1 MSNPEIMWS
10 KAFAWNATNKNTIQE
25 QRQPSQDVQD
35 ATLNDGFPLITMTP
49 QDAGGIAPNG
59 QDMNGALYAI
69 SSDMV
74 HRQKGLRIQFDPT
87 YAAKIGGYDQGCILA
102 SSDYTRDYISLI
114 PNNLTDPNGSGTA
127 GRWAIYSGAGSIA
140 SATASIAGI
149 VKIVDS
155 LSSTATDAA
164 LTANQGKVLG
174 DRTQQATT
182 TNVGISRFATA
193 AEVENK
199 SGVIAAVTPSNTAAI
214 AQSTDFCINQNP
226 IDVTSSRASGVVYQN
241 TSPKGRTVYISVRDS
256 GNASPFRVYI
266 DGFLITDFTDL
277 AGGGAGWQL
286 ITLIVPAYSSY
297 QVNAF
302 NNPIG
307 RWVEVL

>member
-25 QRQPSQDVQD
+25 ERQPSQDVQD

-69 SSDMV
+69 SLDMV
-74 HRQKGLRIQFDPT
+74 HRQKGLRIQFDPA

-182 TNVGISRFATA
+182 TNVGITRFANA
-193 AEVENK
+193 SE
-199 SGVIAAVTPSNTAAI
+199 IANRSNSNVAINPSNAANI
-214 AQSTDFCINQNP
+214 AQSTDLGVGQTWQKPSRSLGATYTNDTGKP
-226 IDVTSSRASGVVYQN
+226 IQVFICANLDVGSFNVSGVVMDIN
-241 TSPKGRTVYISVRDS
+241 
-256 GNASPFRVYI
+256 
-266 DGFLITDFTDL
+266 DGSTYCFINCIIP
-277 AGGGAGWQL
+277 AGATYSLRSIYGGAS
-286 ITLIVPAYSSY
+286 IVSWAEL
-297 QVNAF
+297 
-302 NNPIG
+302 
-307 RWVEVL
+307 R